1 MLLNHNKI
9 CKINSLPF
17 YLLFFNNFISSFLKK
32 GFCRNR
38 SVCCD
43 ISFNCLLKLIANS
56 GSNSSPLIVCMNK
69 QTVKVS
75 RFVYISKSY
84 NNFILNGYYTVMFLK

>member
-43 ISFNCLLKLIANS
+43 ISFNCPLKLIANS

-75 RFVYISKSY
+75 REPFPVEWTVKSGKKQSETQDIS
-84 NNFILNGYYTVMFLK
+84 